1 MKRTPCEYI
10 VWNILPCL
18 RKKLAEA
25 LLRKGLK
32 QKEIAEK
39 LGVSSAAVSQY
50 LSNKRGLMEELGK
63 KTAREVEKSAE
74 AILKGGNATDELCR
88 ICAIIKEEHDLKN
101 IIC

>member
-18 RKKLAEA
+18 RKRLAEV
-25 LLRKGLK
+25 LLQKGLR

-50 LSNKRGLMEELGK
+50 LSNKRGKMEDFGERIS
-63 KTAREVEKSAE
+63 REVEKSAD
-74 AILKGGNATDELCR
+74 AILRGANVTDELCR
-88 ICAIIKEEHDLKN
+88 ICDIIKKEHDLKN